1 MALPL
6 APVAGVVL
14 RYGLVAA
21 TAYAVARRA
30 QNAPRDQRA
39 EDAMDRVD
47 EGMSWRREDDQL
59 NANTRW
65 RRVIRLGSDGPG
77 IEIDATS
84 ISRIRFRKV

>member
-21 TAYAVARRA
+21 TAYAVARRT
-30 QNAPRDQRA
+30 QNAARDQRA
-39 EDAMDRVD
+39 EDALDRVD
-47 EGMSWRREDDQL
+47 EGMSWRRDDDQL
-59 NANTRW
+59 NANARW

>member
-6 APVAGVVL
+6 APVASIVL

-21 TAYAVARRA
+21 AAYAVARRA
-30 QNAPRDQRA
+30 QDAPRDQRA

-47 EGMSWRREDDQL
+47 EGMSWRRETDQM

-65 RRVIRLGSDGPG
+65 RRVIRFGNDGPG

-84 ISRIRFRKV
+84 ISRVKFRRV